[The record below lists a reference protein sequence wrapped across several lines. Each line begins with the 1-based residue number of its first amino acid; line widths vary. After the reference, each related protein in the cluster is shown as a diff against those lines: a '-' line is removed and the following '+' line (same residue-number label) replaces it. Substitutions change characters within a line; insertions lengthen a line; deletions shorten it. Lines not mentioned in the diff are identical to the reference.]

1 MSDKETNEWSET
13 MASAFDVVDGEF
25 VVVTAD
31 GADQQF
37 LSPLCALLRRVRN
50 AFGMEAAFIS
60 EWAGGEPMVHRVDFS
75 EDAGIECDSLQS
87 LFGTR
92 LLGAGAS
99 EAGNASFDAVAVV
112 TSDGVVHGTLCS
124 RGESGGDEQQRA
136 ALRSVA
142 RLIAK
147 WFDEAELSLSG
158 LMTLQGNSTMGLLAA
173 A

>member
-1 MSDKETNEWSET
+1 MSDQETIEWSET
-13 MASAFDVVDGEF
+13 AASAFDVVDGEF

-31 GADQQF
+31 GSDQQF

-50 AFGMEAAFIS
+50 AFDMEAAFIS
-60 EWAGGEPMVHRVDFS
+60 EWAGGEPMVHRIDCS
-75 EDAGIECDSLQS
+75 EDAAIECDSLQS

-92 LLGAGAS
+92 LLGSGAS
-99 EAGNASFDAVAVV
+99 EAGDAAFDAVAVV

-124 RGESGGDEQQRA
+124 RGDKGDDAQQRA

-158 LMTLQGNSTMGLLAA
+158 LMPLQSHSTMALLAA
-173 A
+173 